1 MQVDFELADARTERQ
16 FRQLLRENPLAGRI
30 NVLLTREP
38 DAFHA
43 AAVSGDVYELM
54 LAYDRETR
62 ELLGGGARF
71 ELDAY
76 VNGEAMCIGYLGEL
90 RVQGGLR
97 QRRRMLL
104 NAYRAMRERHEHGRA
119 PIYITTIISD
129 NVSTRRLLEAGL
141 SDMPTY
147 QPVEELVTLTIPAR
161 QAASLR
167 SPRLDVEQ
175 CNASDLNELGEL
187 VARLDTAGRAHQFH
201 PVWTARTLGSPER
214 CRGNRASDFHVIRH
228 DGGIRG
234 ACCLWDQR
242 SFKQTVVAGYS
253 KQLARVRPFFNAV
266 APLLRQPRLPPKGRE
281 IQGAFLSHLSI
292 DDGDEEALLALVR
305 QAARHAIPRGIDYLM
320 LGLAARNPLCKA
332 LERRL
337 YCHKYTSMI
346 YVVYWDDGREIASTI
361 DNRIPHPE
369 VAIL

>member
-1 MQVDFELADARTERQ
+1 MAFEVDFELADARTEGQ
-16 FRQLLRENPLAGRI
+16 FRQMLRENPLAGRI

-43 AAVSGDVYELM
+43 AAISGDVYELM

-71 ELDAY
+71 EFDAY
-76 VNGEAMCIGYLGEL
+76 INGEAMCIGYLGEL
-90 RVQGGLR
+90 RVHGGLR

-104 NAYRAMRERHEHGRA
+104 NAYRAMRERHQRGRA

-147 QPVEELVTLTIPAR
+147 QPVEELLTLTIPAK

-167 SPRLDVEQ
+167 VPRLEVEQ
-175 CNASDLNELGEL
+175 CGADQLGEL
-187 VARLDTAGRAHQFH
+187 AARLDRTGRAHQFH
-201 PVWTARTLGSPER
+201 PVWSTRTLMSPQR
-214 CRGNRASDFHVIRH
+214 CRGIRAQDFHIIRQ
-228 DGGIRG
+228 DAGIRG

-242 SFKQTVVAGYS
+242 AFKQTVVSGYS
-253 KQLARVRPFFNAV
+253 QQLARVRPFFNVV

-281 IQGAFLSHLSI
+281 LQGAFLSHLSI
-292 DDGDEEALLALVR
+292 DEGDEGALLALVR

-320 LGLAARNPLCKA
+320 VGLAARDPLAKV
-332 LERRL
+332 LEKKL
-337 YCHKYTSMI
+337 YCHRYASMI
-346 YVVYWDDGREIASTI
+346 YLVYWDDGRDIASTI
-361 DNRIPHPE
+361 DDRIPHPE